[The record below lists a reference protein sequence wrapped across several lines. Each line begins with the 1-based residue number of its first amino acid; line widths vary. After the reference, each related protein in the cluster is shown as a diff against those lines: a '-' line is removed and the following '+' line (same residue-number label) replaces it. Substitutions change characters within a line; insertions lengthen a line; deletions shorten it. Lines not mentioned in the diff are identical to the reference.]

1 MQDYGILGAD
11 GSPGLP
17 GAKGD
22 PGLQGL
28 PGLMGLPGSPGT
40 HGFPGPPGNPGPDG
54 GPGSQGPLGK
64 EVLLSCVTFSS
75 HFSVAGQLYGLR
87 RGKLI
92 LGLWHVPG
100 FNSQSGSAGTVVAN
114 RASVTNA
121 GVMMVLTGR
130 AAAFPS
136 VATFQARSE
145 LSSGRL
151 GEQNNQMGVVL

>member
-75 HFSVAGQLYGLR
+75 RFFVAGQLYGLP

-92 LGLWHVPG
+92 LGLWHVLG

-114 RASVTNA
+114 RASVTN
-121 GVMMVLTGR
+121 GMQG
-130 AAAFPS
+130 
-136 VATFQARSE
+136 
-145 LSSGRL
+145 
-151 GEQNNQMGVVL
+151 

>member
-1 MQDYGILGAD
+1 MCLLREVTCSNQLSRYWCSLMQDYGILGAD

-75 HFSVAGQLYGLR
+75 HFFVAGQLYGLP

-92 LGLWHVPG
+92 LGLWHVLG

-114 RASVTNA
+114 RASVTNGMQGWWWSSLA
-121 GVMMVLTGR
+121 
-130 AAAFPS
+130 
-136 VATFQARSE
+136 E
-145 LSSGRL
+145 LL
-151 GEQNNQMGVVL
+151 LFLL